1 VTRTRRYA
9 APVLFVSLRD
19 LQWRL
24 RRFIIGVLA
33 TGLVFAIALLI
44 SGINASFQNE
54 AKRAV
59 KSFNADQWLV
69 SKDSLGAFNTA
80 TPLDNGP
87 GIAAEVARDPGVR
100 GADPVLIFPF
110 TVTEP
115 SIRDLNVIGV
125 VPKGVGAPV
134 VIEGRALARGG
145 DMVADKSAGLKIGDS
160 LRLHG
165 ITLHVVGRTH
175 GISYNAGT
183 PTVFVTFDD
192 AQHLFFPGGK
202 KGDLVRQFTKGEA
215 SAIVLRG
222 KVTKPPA
229 DLGVRTNAAILSDL
243 RRPLKKATETIS
255 FLRFLLWIIAA
266 GIIGSVL
273 YLQAIERTRDFAVF
287 KATGVS
293 SRTLLFGITL
303 QAILLAACAAL
314 AALAIAWALGP
325 TMTLRIEVPPSAY
338 LALPIVA
345 IAVGLI
351 ASLFGLRRAVTVDPA
366 VAFGGA

>member
-1 VTRTRRYA
+1 M
-9 APVLFVSLRD
+9 LFVSLRD

-24 RRFIIGVLA
+24 RRFVIGVLA

-59 KSFNADQWLV
+59 QSLRADQWLV

-87 GIAAEVARDPGVR
+87 GIAAAVAREPGVR
-100 GADPVLIFPF
+100 AANPVLIFPF
-110 TVTEP
+110 TVTKP
-115 SIRDLNVIGV
+115 SVRDLNIIGV
-125 VPKGVGAPV
+125 VPKGVGAPAV
-134 VIEGRALARGG
+134 ADGRALKASGEV
-145 DMVADKSAGLKIGDS
+145 VADKSAGFALGDT
-160 LRLHG
+160 LHLHG
-165 ITLHVVGRTH
+165 LTLHVVGRTH

-183 PTVFVTFDD
+183 PALFVSFND
-192 AQHLFFPGGK
+192 AQQLFFPAGK
-202 KGDLVRQFTKGEA
+202 NGDLVREFTKGEA
-215 SAIVLRG
+215 SAIVVRG
-222 KVTKPPA
+222 KVSHPPA
-229 DLGVRTNAAILSDL
+229 YLGVRTNAAILSDL
-243 RRPLKKATETIS
+243 RRPLEKATSTIS
-255 FLRFLLWIIAA
+255 FLRILVWVIAA

-293 SRTLLFGITL
+293 SRTLLVGIAL
-303 QAILLAACAAL
+303 QAILLAVSAAAAAL
-314 AALAIAWALGP
+314 LIAWLLGP

-338 LALPIVA
+338 LALPVVA

>member
-1 VTRTRRYA
+1 
-9 APVLFVSLRD
+9 VLFVSLRD

-59 KSFNADQWLV
+59 ESFHADQWLV

-87 GIAAEVARDPGVR
+87 GIAAEVARGPGVR
-100 GADPVLIFPF
+100 AADPVLIFPF
-110 TVTEP
+110 TVTKP
-115 SIRDLNVIGV
+115 SVRDLNIIGV

-134 VIEGRALARGG
+134 VTEGRALARRGE
-145 DMVADKSAGLKIGDS
+145 MVADKSAGFKIGDA
-160 LRLHG
+160 LTLHG
-165 ITLHVVGRTH
+165 ITLHVVGRTD

-183 PTVFVTFDD
+183 PTVFVSFDD

-202 KGDLVRQFTKGEA
+202 KGDLVREFTKGEA
-215 SAIVLRG
+215 SAIVVRG
-222 KVTKPPA
+222 TVTRPPA
-229 DLGVRTNAAILSDL
+229 DLGVRTNAAILTDL

-255 FLRFLLWIIAA
+255 FLRILLWIIAA

-293 SRTLLFGITL
+293 SRTLLFGIAL

-338 LALPIVA
+338 LALPVVA

>member
-1 VTRTRRYA
+1 M
-9 APVLFVSLRD
+9 LFVSLRD

-24 RRFIIGVLA
+24 RRFVIGVLA

-54 AKRAV
+54 AKRSVDA
-59 KSFNADQWLV
+59 FRTDQWVV

-80 TPLDNGP
+80 TP
-87 GIAAEVARDPGVR
+87 IANALVVARTIAQQPGVR

-110 TVTEP
+110 TIIKP
-115 SIRDLNVIGV
+115 SLKDLNLVGVIPNGV
-125 VPKGVGAPV
+125 GTPVVQDGRALRASGEAVVDRSLGLKVGDTLDLHGRKERVVGRTSGLSYNAGAPV
-134 VIEGRALARGG
+134 V
-145 DMVADKSAGLKIGDS
+145 
-160 LRLHG
+160 
-165 ITLHVVGRTH
+165 
-175 GISYNAGT
+175 
-183 PTVFVTFDD
+183 FVSFDES
-192 AQHLFFPGGK
+192 QHLFFSDSPEGNSAREY
-202 KGDLVRQFTKGEA
+202 VKGEA
-215 SAIVLRG
+215 SAIVVRGHVAKVSPDLRI
-222 KVTKPPA
+222 T
-229 DLGVRTNAAILSDL
+229 TNAAILSDL
-243 RRPLKKATETIS
+243 RRPLKNATSTIS
-255 FLRFLLWIIAA
+255 FLRVLLWIIAA

-293 SRTLLFGITL
+293 SRTLLFGIAL
-303 QAILLAACAAL
+303 QAVLLAACAAI
-314 AALAIAWALGP
+314 AALLIAWLLSP

-345 IAVGLI
+345 IAVGLL

>member
-1 VTRTRRYA
+1 V
-9 APVLFVSLRD
+9 
-19 LQWRL
+19 
-24 RRFIIGVLA
+24 
-33 TGLVFAIALLI
+33 
-44 SGINASFQNE
+44 
-54 AKRAV
+54 RA
-59 KSFNADQWLV
+59 
-69 SKDSLGAFNTA
+69 
-80 TPLDNGP
+80 
-87 GIAAEVARDPGVR
+87 
-100 GADPVLIFPF
+100 ADPVLIFPF
-110 TVTEP
+110 TVTKP
-115 SIRDLNVIGV
+115 SVRDLNIIGV

-134 VIEGRALARGG
+134 VTEGRALARRGE
-145 DMVADKSAGLKIGDS
+145 MVADKSAGFKIGEA
-160 LRLHG
+160 LRVHG
-165 ITLHVVGRTH
+165 ITLHVVGRTD

-183 PTVFVTFDD
+183 PTVFVSFDD

-202 KGDLVRQFTKGEA
+202 KGDLVREFTKGEA
-215 SAIVLRG
+215 SAIVVRG
-222 KVTKPPA
+222 TVTRPPA
-229 DLGVRTNAAILSDL
+229 DLGVRTNAAILTDL

-255 FLRFLLWIIAA
+255 FLRILLWIIAA

-293 SRTLLFGITL
+293 SRTLLFGIAL

-338 LALPIVA
+338 LALPVVA